1 MGMAPTDTVAIH
13 GEAGRPV
20 ALPVVRGPATGYQ
33 WSLALPEGVAQVAD
47 SPGTPPPPGQ
57 HLGGASGAALCVV
70 ARPGVYRIVA
80 TLARPWEPDTPSRV
94 VVIQLTVD

>member
-13 GEAGRPV
+13 REAGQAGGASRR
-20 ALPVVRGPATGYQ
+20 ARSGDRLPVVAGAAGGSGPV
-33 WSLALPEGVAQVAD
+33 P
-47 SPGTPPPPGQ
+47 TPPARRRRPASIWAAP
-57 HLGGASGAALCVV
+57 SGAALCVV

-80 TLARPWEPDTPSRV
+80 ALARPWEPDTPSRV